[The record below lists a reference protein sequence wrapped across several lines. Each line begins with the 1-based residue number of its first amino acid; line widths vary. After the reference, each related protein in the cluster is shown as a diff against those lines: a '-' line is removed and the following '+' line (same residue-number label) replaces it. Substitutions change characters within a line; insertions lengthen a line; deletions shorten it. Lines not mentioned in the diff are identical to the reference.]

1 MNEEQN
7 DDIQYVDVL
16 WEDGSVIKCEIYD
29 VIDFENKT
37 YALLI
42 PQDEDDEDT
51 EVIVMEYVEDDEDN
65 AHFQTIEDEDEF
77 NRVCEYVKSFEA
89 EGTGGGGGAGFLS
102 PFLLPHP
109 IRAIDNTAI
118 NKIDKTFFNT
128 IHGTSFLLY

>member
-1 MNEEQN
+1 MSEEQN
-7 DDIQYVDVL
+7 DDIQYVEVL

-77 NRVCEYVKSFEA
+77 NRVCEYVKSFED
-89 EGTGGGGGAGFLS
+89 EY
-102 PFLLPHP
+102 
-109 IRAIDNTAI
+109 DE
-118 NKIDKTFFNT
+118 DDEEE
-128 IHGTSFLLY
+128 